1 MLWTC
6 ILIETFV
13 FFLSFFFPFFS
24 RFGKRG
30 FLITFASLLLGHF
43 ITTAVI
49 LGHYNLDPLLMGG
62 GENP

>member
-1 MLWTC
+1 MDLHPHRN
-6 ILIETFV
+6 IRLLFK
-13 FFLSFFFPFFS
+13 FFFSFFS
-24 RFGKRG
+24 RFGKGG

>member
-1 MLWTC
+1 MDLHPHRN
-6 ILIETFV
+6 IRLLFKFF
-13 FFLSFFFPFFS
+13 FFLFS

>member
-1 MLWTC
+1 MDLH
-6 ILIETFV
+6 V
-13 FFLSFFFPFFS
+13 FFFFPFVS

-30 FLITFASLLLGHF
+30 FLVTFATLLLGHF

>member
-1 MLWTC
+1 MDLHPHRN
-6 ILIETFV
+6 IRLLFK
-13 FFLSFFFPFFS
+13 FFFSFFS

>member
-13 FFLSFFFPFFS
+13 FFLSVFFSFFS